1 MKYGNLIITDDEMGC
16 VVRPWIKST
25 KLYFADASTFIPTI
39 IIIPFIASLME
50 TKIIDNYLPFSMFP
64 TSIFNGVIVT
74 FLWRIFCGLHRFT
87 EPSFIWRAI
96 KCGVLYL
103 KTTLFWP
110 DINVLL
116 TLPMSI
122 GKLGKG
128 LDMSRHLHL
137 NFHVTL

>member
-16 VVRPWIKST
+16 VVRPRIKST

-87 EPSFIWRAI
+87 EPSFI
-96 KCGVLYL
+96 
-103 KTTLFWP
+103 
-110 DINVLL
+110 
-116 TLPMSI
+116 
-122 GKLGKG
+122 
-128 LDMSRHLHL
+128 
-137 NFHVTL
+137 